1 MLHDNRIA
9 DIIDAT
15 CSKNG
20 RCKVE
25 IVQMEIRKSF
35 YGGINEM
42 HINKLWISVV
52 NLLFISLLFVF
63 VQ

>member
-1 MLHDNRIA
+1 M
-9 DIIDAT
+9 
-15 CSKNG
+15 
-20 RCKVE
+20 
-25 IVQMEIRKSF
+25 IVKDVLRMCFFCVFGEVAL

-42 HINKLWISVV
+42 YINKLWISVV